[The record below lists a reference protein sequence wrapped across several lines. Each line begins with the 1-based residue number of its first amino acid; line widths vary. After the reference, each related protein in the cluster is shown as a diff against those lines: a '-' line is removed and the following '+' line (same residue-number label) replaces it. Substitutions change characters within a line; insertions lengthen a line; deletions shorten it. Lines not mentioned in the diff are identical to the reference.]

1 MSASEKR
8 TVEIVRS
15 AEKMQILREL
25 QAQPHIPFWIGK
37 RRPIAERGIAE
48 VENETVA
55 IRAADEAVI
64 E

>member
-1 MSASEKR
+1 MSAPEKR

-15 AEKMQILREL
+15 PEKMQILGEL

-37 RRPIAERGIAE
+37 RRPIAERGIGE

-55 IRAADEAVI
+55 IWAAAEAVI